1 MIEFWRAMA
10 NKGNKVGAIVM
21 DLSKAFETL
30 HHKLLLCKLKAYG
43 YIKTPKFYPKLL
55 YKYTSANKTGR

>member
-30 HHKLLLCKLKAYG
+30 NHKLLLCKLKAYG
-43 YIKTPKFYPKLL
+43 Y
-55 YKYTSANKTGR
+55 NKNA